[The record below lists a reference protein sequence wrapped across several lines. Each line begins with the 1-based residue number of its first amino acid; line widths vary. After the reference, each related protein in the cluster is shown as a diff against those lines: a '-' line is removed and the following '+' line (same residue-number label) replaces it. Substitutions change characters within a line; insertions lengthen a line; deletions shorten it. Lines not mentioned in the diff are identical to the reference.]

1 MDTDLRCVFILV
13 LFGLSLLLVSSDL
26 RKGNYVHMGSSHHSW
41 TDAME
46 NCKDVF
52 NSSLLIIENEAQDSE
67 LENKEG
73 WIALRL
79 MDNSQWQW
87 PGGRPLNYSR
97 LTDHT
102 DVNKK
107 CVKRKNSEW
116 KGEDCG
122 HDKRFFCANNKLLLI
137 KENKTWEQ
145 ALEHCRGLLG
155 INNTKKVVGYH
166 LVSLGTPDDYLFASE
181 MAQDATTAEEYCD
194 TFHSGPLIIDNEAQ
208 DMELGYDE
216 KLLLIKENKT
226 WEQALEH
233 CRGLQGINGDKMVVG
248 YDLVSLGPPD
258 DYLFASE
265 KALNATTTEVLDMA
279 TDLRCVFILVLLGP
293 SLLLATSYLRNKN
306 YVHVTEEL
314 LSWSAAQEYCDTF
327 HSGPLIIDNE
337 AQDMELGY
345 HEKLL
350 LIKEN
355 KTWEQALE
363 HCRGLWGINR
373 DKALVG
379 YQLVNLGKPDDYLF
393 ASEKALN
400 ATTAE

>member
-26 RKGNYVHMGSSHHSW
+26 RQGNYVHMGSPQHSW

-67 LENKEG
+67 LEYKEG

-122 HDKRFFCANNKLLLI
+122 HDKPFFCANNKLLLI

-166 LVSLGTPDDYLFASE
+166 LSQLSASTSNVSKVEMSPAVSPTMSPAAPAVKPPGLMCLPVLSHHPQESAGKIDHGIALLESL
-181 MAQDATTAEEYCD
+181 MAQGQQLTKPHAIAKDTSPPEDTTGEKPPDEGRVQSDNEVQSPEDVVHRYCAVFKESRRTRINVDRNTIALMAIVAEGEYC
-194 TFHSGPLIIDNEAQ
+194 Q
-208 DMELGYDE
+208 
-216 KLLLIKENKT
+216 
-226 WEQALEH
+226 
-233 CRGLQGINGDKMVVG
+233 C
-248 YDLVSLGPPD
+248 
-258 DYLFASE
+258 
-265 KALNATTTEVLDMA
+265 
-279 TDLRCVFILVLLGP
+279 
-293 SLLLATSYLRNKN
+293 
-306 YVHVTEEL
+306 
-314 LSWSAAQEYCDTF
+314 SA
-327 HSGPLIIDNE
+327 
-337 AQDMELGY
+337 
-345 HEKLL
+345 
-350 LIKEN
+350 
-355 KTWEQALE
+355 
-363 HCRGLWGINR
+363 
-373 DKALVG
+373 
-379 YQLVNLGKPDDYLF
+379 
-393 ASEKALN
+393 
-400 ATTAE
+400 